1 MKMIKVLTSKNLS
14 YEYKATSA
22 LKDKMEETSDYEDLR
37 EVKFKIRNDDYN
49 EKLKL
54 LVILSPIFLAS
65 FDSSKEELG
74 FFREKISNSN
84 FPYGLYPEF
93 FPFDKKKYRQV
104 YENKENKE
112 DIYLNEE
119 DLIEFSINPIG
130 DKYILALSFLLE
142 NLIEDDSNRKK
153 LLEYFDKIRSDIV
166 INGRRSIL
174 ANGIQA
180 FYLSKYVLVWMII
193 FCEKLI
199 DNNTTAKDYL
209 SCILNKANSLQRPLY
224 E

>member
-1 MKMIKVLTSKNLS
+1 MKMIKVTNSKNLS
-14 YEYKATSA
+14 YEYKATSH
-22 LKDKMEETSDYEDLR
+22 LKEKMAEASDYDYLR
-37 EVKFKIRNDDYN
+37 EIKFKISNDDDN

-93 FPFDKKKYRQV
+93 FPFDKEKYRQV
-104 YENKENKE
+104 YGKKENKE

-130 DKYILALSFLLE
+130 DKYILALAFLLE

-153 LLEYFDKIRSDIV
+153 LLEYFDKIRNDIV

-180 FYLSKYVLVWMII
+180 FYLSKYIVVWMLIL
-193 FCEKLI
+193 CEALMEKYEDARFFLNPI
-199 DNNTTAKDYL
+199 YEKTNNLKRVRD
-209 SCILNKANSLQRPLY
+209 
-224 E
+224 

>member
-1 MKMIKVLTSKNLS
+1 MKMIKVTTSKNLS

-22 LKDKMEETSDYEDLR
+22 LKDKMAETSAYEDLR
-37 EVKFKIRNDDYN
+37 EVKFKIHNDDDN
-49 EKLKL
+49 EKLTL
-54 LVILSPIFLAS
+54 LVILSPIFFAC
-65 FDSSKEELG
+65 FDSSSEELD

-93 FPFDKKKYRQV
+93 FPFDEEKYKLI

-112 DIYLNEE
+112 DIYLNVEN
-119 DLIEFSINPIG
+119 LIEFSINPIR
-130 DKYILALSFLLE
+130 DKYILSLAYLLE
-142 NLIEDDSNRKK
+142 KLIEDDSNRKK
-153 LLEYFDKIRSDIV
+153 LLEYFDKIRNDII

-193 FCEKLI
+193 FCEALI
-199 DNNTTAKDYL
+199 EKYEDARFFLQPIYEKTNNFKRACD
-209 SCILNKANSLQRPLY
+209 
-224 E
+224 

>member
-1 MKMIKVLTSKNLS
+1 MKMIKVTTSKNLS
-14 YEYKATSA
+14 YEYKVTSH
-22 LKDKMEETSDYEDLR
+22 LKDKMAEASDYEYLR
-37 EVKFKIRNDDYN
+37 EVKFKIRNDDDN

-93 FPFDKKKYRQV
+93 FPFDKEKYRQV

-119 DLIEFSINPIG
+119 DIIEFSINPIG

>member
-1 MKMIKVLTSKNLS
+1 MIKVSTSTNLS
-14 YEYKATSA
+14 YDYKATSH
-22 LKDKMEETSDYEDLR
+22 LKDKMAEASNYEDLR
-37 EVKFKIRNDDYN
+37 EVKFEIRNDNDN

-65 FDSSKEELG
+65 FDSSKKELG
-74 FFREKISNSN
+74 FFIEKISNSN

-93 FPFDKKKYRQV
+93 FPFDKEKYRQI

-119 DLIEFSINPIG
+119 DLIEFSINTIG

-142 NLIEDDSNRKK
+142 KLIEDDSNRKK
-153 LLEYFDKIRSDIV
+153 LLEYFDKIRNDIV

-193 FCEKLI
+193 FCEALMEKYEDARFFLNPI
-199 DNNTTAKDYL
+199 YEKTNNLKRARD
-209 SCILNKANSLQRPLY
+209 
-224 E
+224 